1 MKKWLVG
8 LLMSLTLVFALAAC
22 SDGDDGNANGNNN
35 GDGGDSDHFDQMK
48 EDGKATIG
56 FADEKPYAY
65 EEDGELKGVA
75 VDVAKEVLSMMGI
88 DNVEGQLADFGQLIP
103 GLQAN
108 NFDIIASSNEVKVER

>member
-1 MKKWLVG
+1 LKSNGGHESMMNWVMGRLIR
-8 LLMSLTLVFALAAC
+8 LTLVFALAAC

-75 VDVAKEVLSMMGI
+75 VDVAKEVLGELGI
-88 DNVEGQLADFGQLIP
+88 DEVDGQL
-103 GLQAN
+103 
-108 NFDIIASSNEVKVER
+108 